1 MADEEKK
8 NWMSCL
14 GWGCLIVVVLSVL
27 GIGSC
32 VAYVYKGGS
41 AARSV
46 ATAYLES
53 VDAGRFEEAFRTL
66 GPAYTEGRGL
76 TEFVTFEQAA
86 RAQAGAC
93 GTWRM
98 SGTSI
103 NRESGRSV
111 AMLTYRGSCD
121 GGPIEVAFNLEQ
133 VDRQW
138 VIQDIRY
145 NEPGVSVIP
154 TCADCG
160 AVVPPG
166 ANFCA
171 SCGSAIGGGE
181 HRVEDPAGDDEIPE

>member
-27 GIGSC
+27 GIGGC
-32 VAYVYKGGS
+32 LAYVYKGS
-41 AARSV
+41 TAAHSV
-46 ATAYLES
+46 GNAYLES
-53 VDAGRFEEAFRTL
+53 VDAGRFEEAFQTL
-66 GPAYTEGRGL
+66 GPLFTEEHRL
-76 TEFVTFEQAA
+76 ADFVAFEQAA
-86 RAQAGAC
+86 RTQMGVCGA
-93 GTWRM
+93 WRM

-111 AMLTYRGSCD
+111 AVLTYQGSCD

-133 VDRQW
+133 IDRQW

-145 NEPGVSVIP
+145 REPGASVIP
-154 TCADCG
+154 TCAECG
-160 AVVPPG
+160 EVVLPD

-171 SCGSAIGGGE
+171 SCGSAVGGSE
-181 HRVEDPAGDDEIPE
+181 TTHVDSAGDDESPE